1 MTAPTPEMVPVR
13 DGTRLAVRLW
23 SRPEPGGRALV
34 LVHGLASNS
43 RLWDGA
49 ARAMTRHGHGVAA
62 VDLRGHGLSDTTD
75 HGFSTAEIAGDVA
88 DVIEHLGRIDS
99 RFARPVVVGQS
110 WGGNVAVEIAA
121 VHPGHVSGIVCVDGG
136 TIELSHAFPDWDS
149 CAAALAP
156 PNLEGARADR
166 LRAVIASS
174 HPDWSDEALE
184 GTMHNMEVLSD
195 GTIRPRLARHR
206 HMTILR
212 HLWEHSPSALWSD
225 IEVPVLFT
233 PAVRDDRQGPV
244 KREQVD
250 HALSILRRG
259 AVEWFEGADHDLH
272 AQHPEKFADV
282 VHRHLTE
289 GVLT

>member
-23 SRPEPGGRALV
+23 SRPEPGGRTLV

-49 ARAMTRHGHGVAA
+49 ARALARHGHGVAA
-62 VDLRGHGLSDTTD
+62 VDLRGHGLSDATD
-75 HGFSTAEIAGDVA
+75 HGFSTAEIAHDVA
-88 DVIEHLGRIDS
+88 DVIEHLARIDPE
-99 RFARPVVVGQS
+99 FARPVVVGQS

-149 CAAALAP
+149 CAVALAP

-174 HPDWSDEALE
+174 HPDWSDEALD
-184 GTMHNMEVLSD
+184 GTMHNMEILDD

-212 HLWEHSPSALWSD
+212 HLWEHSPSVLWSEID
-225 IEVPVLFT
+225 VPVLFT

-244 KREQVD
+244 KREQVE

-289 GVLT
+289 GVLA